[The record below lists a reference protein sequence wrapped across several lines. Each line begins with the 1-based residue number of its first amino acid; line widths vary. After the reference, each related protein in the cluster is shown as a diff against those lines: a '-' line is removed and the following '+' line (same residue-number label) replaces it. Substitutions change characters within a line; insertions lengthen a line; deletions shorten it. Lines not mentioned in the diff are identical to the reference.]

1 MNHFGLP
8 APRIFGN
15 WVSKLIS
22 LREQGFEVQPILLS
36 NGKVYLSGQVD
47 QPQRFNHRL
56 LSRMFIP
63 AVLILAMPLIAASQL
78 SPHAKGTALKSVAT
92 LNPVA
97 TSKPKPSTVADA
109 CLPNVGRA
117 FSDYLN
123 SAKGIAVLSDVNLG
137 ALRGVS
143 VRITCGSL
151 SQSFAL
157 QLRFTADQWV
167 IEKVTRSI
175 ERVTF

>member
-15 WVSKLIS
+15 WVSKLLI

-36 NGKVYLSGQVD
+36 NGKVYLSGKVG
-47 QPQRFNHRL
+47 QPHRFNRRL
-56 LSRMFIP
+56 LSRMLIP
-63 AVLILAMPLIAASQL
+63 AALIIAMPLIAASQFA
-78 SPHAKGTALKSVAT
+78 PHAKGTSVRSVAT
-92 LNPVA
+92 HNPIA
-97 TSKPKPSTVADA
+97 TAKPVPSTKAHN
-109 CLPNVGRA
+109 CLPNVGQA
-117 FSDYLN
+117 ISDYLN
-123 SAKGIAVLSDVNLG
+123 SAKGIAVLTDVNLG
-137 ALRGVS
+137 ALRGLS
-143 VRITCGSL
+143 VRTTCDSL
-151 SQSFAL
+151 SQRFTL